1 LNVLFCRRQK
11 NNFGKENAIAELD
24 WEKKDFQHT
33 SGGQGL

>member
-1 LNVLFCRRQK
+1 MFCFAEDK
-11 NNFGKENAIAELD
+11 KIIFGKENAIAEPD